1 MDRKGP
7 IKSSSVVT
15 DSESTTIYADFRK
28 SVRPDF
34 FAAVNNGFG
43 LSVCELIFTYQVA
56 AFQATLCNSGC
67 RPPSSSYQRLKRAF
81 ALCRRRKLT
90 CSQTCVVVSRWTQH
104 AAQIEL
110 LACCAALP
118 SVTVRRPTA
127 SKPN

>member
-1 MDRKGP
+1 MTKYRKGPQMTAKEHKKTQKIPMDRKGP

-43 LSVCELIFTYQVA
+43 LSVRELIFTYQVA

-67 RPPSSSYQRLKRAF
+67 R
-81 ALCRRRKLT
+81 
-90 CSQTCVVVSRWTQH
+90 
-104 AAQIEL
+104 
-110 LACCAALP
+110 
-118 SVTVRRPTA
+118 TA
-127 SKPN
+127 VIVL